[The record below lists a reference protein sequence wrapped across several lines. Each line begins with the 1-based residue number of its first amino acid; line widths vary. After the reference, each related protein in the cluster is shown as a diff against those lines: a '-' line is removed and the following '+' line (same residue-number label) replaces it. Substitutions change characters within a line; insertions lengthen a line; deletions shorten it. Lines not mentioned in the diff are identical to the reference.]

1 MRQLWRPSAVV
12 LALLACLTFLLW
24 FSRNPDRQLNVRMQQ
39 ELQKFR
45 LHDAE
50 LTRDVLLDRAGLLPN
65 LDTLMYDRQQ
75 LQQSVEILR
84 AISDSGTGDARAAL
98 TPHIADLST
107 AVQERLVPV
116 ERFKSANA
124 LLRKSLMYLTFLAPE
139 LRVSL
144 QDQRIAAQMSRL
156 AYAVLRYLQLPDT
169 NTEAEIQA
177 VLDQLRRYSAP
188 HSELRTLVAHG
199 ELIKLTLPQV
209 DKLMRTIV
217 KVNAPTTQNANMLQ
231 AAVSQYSSGVDL
243 RAHIALNLTYFVAL
257 MLLAYLL
264 YQASRLLS
272 SDLRFRAIT
281 ESTREAIVSVDTRG
295 RVHSWNAG
303 AVAMF
308 GYSIQEIVG
317 QDAMRLLTPEH
328 HALFREKLARFVDGA
343 GTPASASAQEFTAL
357 HATGREFP
365 SEISLSTW
373 STFQGRF
380 ATAIVRDVSEKKA
393 LETRARQQEL
403 RLLQADRMSTLGTLV
418 ASVAHD
424 IKGPTQVVQQNSQ
437 ILARAWADAL
447 PALAHQREMQPDFRL
462 AGVSFDRMRESV
474 PVLIGDLGDSAQEIR
489 SFIGDMLEFAR
500 PARAEDP
507 QSFQINETVQR
518 AVRLLRGSIRE
529 RTNRFSMSLAEGLP
543 PARGNTQLFS
553 HVVVNLL
560 SNALRSLP
568 DQESAV
574 RVDTSF
580 DAYAGCLVLVVADEG
595 AGMDAAILRVAG
607 VEPLPA
613 DRPGGGSGLGL
624 ALIAE
629 LLRAQDGRLEFE
641 PGHSRGTRAVVR
653 IPVATAADSGAR
665 T

>member
-1 MRQLWRPSAVV
+1 MKLLWRPSAVV

-24 FSRNPDRQLNVRMQQ
+24 FSRDPDQQLNVRMQRA
-39 ELQKFR
+39 LQDFR

-65 LDTLMYDRQQ
+65 LDTLMYDRQH
-75 LQQSVEILR
+75 LQQGLKDLG
-84 AISDSGTGDARAAL
+84 AISAGGTVGAQAAL
-98 TPHIADLST
+98 APHIADLST

-139 LRVSL
+139 LRVPL
-144 QDQRIAAQMSRL
+144 QDQRIAAQMGRL

-169 NTEAEIQA
+169 NIEAEIQA

-199 ELIKLTLPQV
+199 ELIKRTLPQV
-209 DKLMRTIV
+209 DALMRAIV
-217 KVNAPTTQNANMLQ
+217 IAPTTQKADMLQ
-231 AAVSQYSSGVDL
+231 AAVLRYSSGVE
-243 RAHIALNLTYFVAL
+243 RNAHLALELTYVVAL
-257 MLLAYLL
+257 MLLAYLI
-264 YQASRLLS
+264 YQSARLLS

-303 AVAMF
+303 AAAMF

-328 HALFREKLARFVDGA
+328 HALFREKLARFVDGTGA
-343 GTPASASAQEFTAL
+343 PTSASAQEFTAL

-474 PVLIGDLGDSAQEIR
+474 PVLIGDLGDSAREIR